1 MGAMRLLAN
10 GEGRVGVA
18 AALAA
23 LRAGKS
29 ALDAVEAGIRV
40 VEADPAVHS
49 VGRGGAPN
57 LAGEVECDAAIMDG
71 PTLRCGA
78 VGALKRYRHAITV
91 ARRVMEEL
99 PHVFLVGEGAARFA
113 GEIGEVPDSLLT
125 DEARERHRE
134 WLDAHIPEADRAGWP
149 AVPLARHAWT
159 SAEHVRTRGTTV
171 FLAID
176 ARGEM
181 AGGTSTSGWAEK
193 YPGRLGDSPLIGAGL
208 YVDQRY
214 GACGCTHTGEMAI
227 RAGTARAVVLYMKRG
242 ASVQEACHEAVADL
256 RALRGG
262 LLGPVAIHA
271 IDREGR
277 PRVVTTHD
285 FEGRIVYCHWHD
297 GLAEPEITR
306 PAVEPI

>member
-1 MGAMRLLAN
+1 
-10 GEGRVGVA
+10 
-18 AALAA
+18 
-23 LRAGKS
+23 
-29 ALDAVEAGIRV
+29 
-40 VEADPAVHS
+40 
-49 VGRGGAPN
+49 VGRPTSPARSS
-57 LAGEVECDAAIMDG
+57 A
-71 PTLRCGA
+71 TLRCGA
-78 VGALKRYRHAITV
+78 VGALKGYRHAITV

-113 GEIGEVPDSLLT
+113 GEIGETPDAMLT
-125 DEARERHRE
+125 AEARDRHRE

-149 AVPLARHAWT
+149 AVALARHAWT

-227 RAGTARAVVLYMKRG
+227 RAGTARAVVLYMKGG
-242 ASVQEACHEAVADL
+242 ATVQEACHEAVADL
-256 RALRGG
+256 RALQGG

-277 PRVVTTHD
+277 PHVVTTLD
-285 FEGRIVYCHWHD
+285 FEGRIVYCHWRD
-297 GLAEPEITR
+297 GLTEPEIAL
-306 PAVEPI
+306 PVVDPV

>member
-1 MGAMRLLAN
+1 MRLLAN

-18 AALAA
+18 AAIEA

-29 ALDAVEAGIRV
+29 ALDAVEAGIRS
-40 VEADPAVHS
+40 VEADPTVHS

-71 PTLRCGA
+71 ATLRCGA
-78 VGALKRYRHAITV
+78 VGALKRYCHAITV

-113 GEIGEVPDSLLT
+113 GEIGETPDSLLT
-125 DEARERHRE
+125 DEASDRHRE
-134 WLDAHIPEADRAGWP
+134 WLAAHIPEADRALWP

-176 ARGEM
+176 ARGGM

-193 YPGRLGDSPLIGAGL
+193 YPGRLGDSPIIGAGL

-214 GACGCTHTGEMAI
+214 GACGCTHTGEMVI

-242 ASVQEACHEAVADL
+242 ASVQEACHEAVTDL

-277 PRVVTTHD
+277 PHVVTTHD
-285 FEGRIVYCHWHD
+285 LGGRIVYCQWRE

-306 PAVEPI
+306 PVVEPI